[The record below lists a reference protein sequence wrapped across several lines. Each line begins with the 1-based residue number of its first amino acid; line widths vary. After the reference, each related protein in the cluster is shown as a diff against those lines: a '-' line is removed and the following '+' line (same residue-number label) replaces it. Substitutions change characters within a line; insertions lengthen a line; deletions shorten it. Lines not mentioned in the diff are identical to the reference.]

1 MRLLVVGTAH
11 QTCELSEEQN
21 KYAAFNGRHSQT
33 ENTTNLYIWFT

>member
-11 QTCELSEEQN
+11 QTCELSEEQD

-33 ENTTNLYIWFT
+33 ENTTNFDSRFT